1 MHIFCKSLREEA
13 DARDANFRNGKHEKK
28 KDFAPNAEFKYGQRT
43 QHLIHWHA
51 ELCTFLS
58 ANAIMSP
65 DLSGRCRD
73 SRKSAESCRM
83 KGLNVTGGQREEGG
97 VETYTY
103 TLGIYR
109 SRADSERGVLAAVPA
124 GPRVSDRGNWLLPTP
139 ATLYLASEGRT
150 LSENCINYGNKC
162 RLAQTKQPL
171 GKENQL
177 GKSTAESYVIKTK
190 QNMTK
195 MSDKSS

>member
-1 MHIFCKSLREEA
+1 MGLKVKPRELE
-13 DARDANFRNGKHEKK
+13 DEGVKRD
-28 KDFAPNAEFKYGQRT
+28 
-43 QHLIHWHA
+43 
-51 ELCTFLS
+51 
-58 ANAIMSP
+58 
-65 DLSGRCRD
+65 
-73 SRKSAESCRM
+73 
-83 KGLNVTGGQREEGG
+83 GGQREEGG

-109 SRADSERGVLAAVPA
+109 SRADSELGVLAAVPA
-124 GPRVSDRGNWLLPTP
+124 GPRVSDRGNWLLPTA

-195 MSDKSS
+195 MSDKWS